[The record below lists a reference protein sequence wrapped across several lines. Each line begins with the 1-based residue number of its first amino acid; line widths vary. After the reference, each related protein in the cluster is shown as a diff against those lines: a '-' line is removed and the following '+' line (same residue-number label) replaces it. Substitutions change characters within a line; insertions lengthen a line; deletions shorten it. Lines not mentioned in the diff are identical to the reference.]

1 MYQNTI
7 SGKVNKNIC
16 EASGCFAEAT
26 KNVEVQI
33 GQKGIISLHLCE
45 SCLAKFRDN

>member
-7 SGKVNKNIC
+7 SSKVNKNIC

-26 KNVEVQI
+26 KNEVQI
-33 GQKGIISLHLCE
+33 GKQGTIALHLCGR
-45 SCLAKFRDN
+45 CVAKFQDD

>member
-7 SGKVNKNIC
+7 SSKVNKNIC
-16 EASGCFAEAT
+16 EASGCFAKAT

-33 GQKGIISLHLCE
+33 GKQGTIALHLCGR
-45 SCLAKFRDN
+45 CVAKFQDD